1 MDMSVT
7 KLTSP
12 SQIPFQ
18 RGLGTTGTVAESKS
32 CGNPNWPE
40 LRKTKASATEEGRT
54 PVANSETQTAQA
66 KTATKTM
73 IVLTMEPSLAAT
85 IVLVEAE
92 PEAVEARKKGLKSS
106 WRFNRWES
114 TDHACRK
121 WWVTQQA
128 HGRWG
133 TAAEEI
139 TAGDEAWDVNFVVLV
154 QPSAAGQGKSQRK
167 ARDFGVYTC
176 EWQLCN

>member
-1 MDMSVT
+1 MDT
-7 KLTSP
+7 KIKSKLSRSGLLRVQP
-12 SQIPFQ
+12 PQIEFP
-18 RGLGTTGTVAESKS
+18 LAPAPCT
-32 CGNPNWPE
+32 E

-106 WRFNRWES
+106 WRFNR
-114 TDHACRK
+114 
-121 WWVTQQA
+121 
-128 HGRWG
+128 
-133 TAAEEI
+133 
-139 TAGDEAWDVNFVVLV
+139 
-154 QPSAAGQGKSQRK
+154 
-167 ARDFGVYTC
+167 
-176 EWQLCN
+176 